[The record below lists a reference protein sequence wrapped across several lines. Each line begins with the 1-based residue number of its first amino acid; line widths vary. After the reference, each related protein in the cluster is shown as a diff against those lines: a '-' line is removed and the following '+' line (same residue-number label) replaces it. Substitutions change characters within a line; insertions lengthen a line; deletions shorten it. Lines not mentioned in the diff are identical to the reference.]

1 MYIISMKG
9 LFNYIKLL
17 LIFLFIVVF
26 LSIFTIFYTLWR
38 YSPELPSYESIIN
51 YKPNLSSR
59 IYSSDGFLLK
69 SFYTEERI
77 FIPENRIPENIK
89 YAFLASEDKNFY
101 NHYGLDIIAI
111 IRALLTNII
120 NINSNKRVVGA
131 STITQQVVKN
141 LLLSNELSYSR
152 KIKEIIL
159 AIRIENILNKKDILE
174 LYLND
179 IYLGYGS
186 YGIGSA
192 SLNYFNKSIYDLE
205 LHEIAFLAAL
215 PKAPNNY
222 NPKKNYLKAVD
233 RRNWVIDRMFAN
245 GFIKQQDLKYKNKS
259 LEVYKRVDIEFSDA
273 DYYYEEIRKDLFKK
287 FGKEKLYSDGLII
300 KTALDSEIQK
310 NANLS
315 LIEGLI
321 EYEKR
326 QGWDGFI
333 ENTNLENFLNKKNF
347 YKDENPFYPKWQV
360 VYIDNVNK
368 KNIDVY
374 NLSKEKF
381 KIDLDNQFNNWLLK
395 VNFKKGDVIYIEKKN
410 NTVIINQEPKVNG
423 AIIVLDPY
431 SGDILA
437 LAGGYSFN
445 KSEFNRVT
453 QAKRQ
458 PGSAFKPIVY
468 LAALHQGYS
477 PSTLILDAPYVVDQG
492 PGLPKWKPSNYTDEF
507 YGLTT
512 MRTGIEKSRNLMT
525 VRLANRIGMDKI
537 LRMAENLNISNGLD
551 NNLSM
556 SLGSGV
562 ITLKDLTNAYAII
575 ANGGKKIEPKLITS
589 IYSKDGKKIFDTR
602 LKKCID
608 CKLNN
613 ISSIT
618 KLPNLNENKNIILD
632 PKLAY
637 QITSMME
644 GVIKRGTAKKLSDLD
659 VPIAGK
665 TGTTNQNKDAWFIGF
680 TPDLVIGVYVGYD
693 KPKTLGYKQ
702 TGSSVAVPIFKNLA
716 KKIQINKNKKPF
728 RIPSGI
734 SFVRID
740 PGTGKVSNDKDA
752 INEPFILGSEPYS
765 DNINIIDGLE
775 NFDNNYISGTGGL
788 LK

>member
-1 MYIISMKG
+1 MTRF
-9 LFNYIKLL
+9 FNYIKLL
-17 LIFLFIVVF
+17 SIFLFIF
-26 LSIFTIFYTLWR
+26 GFIAIFIIFYTLWR
-38 YSPELPSYESIIN
+38 YSSELPSYEKIVE

-69 SFYTEERI
+69 SYYTEERI
-77 FIPENRIPENIK
+77 FIPEDRIPKIIK

-101 NHYGLDIIAI
+101 NHYGVDIIAI
-111 IRALLTNII
+111 LRAFLTNII

-159 AIRIENILNKKDILE
+159 AIRIENILDKNDILE

-186 YGIGSA
+186 YGIGTA
-192 SLNYFNKSIYDLE
+192 SLNYFNKSIYDLQ
-205 LHEIAFLAAL
+205 LHEVAFLASL

-222 NPKKNYLKAVD
+222 NPKTNYSKAID
-233 RRNWVIDRMFAN
+233 RRNWVIDRMYAN
-245 GFIKQQDLKYKNKS
+245 GFITIEDLDYKNKPI
-259 LEVYKRVDIEFSDA
+259 EVFDRVNIKFSDA
-273 DYYYEEIRKDLFKK
+273 DYFYEEIRKELFNK
-287 FGKEKLYSDGLII
+287 FGKEKLYSDGLVI
-300 KTALDSEIQK
+300 KTALDSSIQK
-310 NANLS
+310 SANLS

-326 QGWDGFI
+326 NGWHGLI
-333 ENTNLENFLNKKNF
+333 ENTNLENFLNKKTN
-347 YKDENPFYPKWQV
+347 YINTNPFFPNWKTV
-360 VYIDNVNK
+360 IIDEVYQKELIAIDLNK
-368 KNIDVY
+368 FE
-374 NLSKEKF
+374 LE
-381 KIDLDNQFNNWLLK
+381 IDLDNEFNNWLLDIK
-395 VNFKKGDVIYIEKKN
+395 FKKGDVIYIQKKN
-410 NTVIINQEPKVNG
+410 NTYIINQEPKING

-437 LAGGYSFN
+437 LSGGYSFK
-445 KSEFNRVT
+445 KSEFNRAT

-468 LAALHQGYS
+468 LAALNEGYS
-477 PSTLILDAPYVVDQG
+477 PATLILDAPYVIDQG

-525 VRLANRIGMDKI
+525 VRLANRIGMNKI
-537 LRMAENLNISNGLD
+537 LSMANNFGINEGLD
-551 NNLSM
+551 ENLSM

-562 ITLKDLTNAYAII
+562 VTLIELTNAYAII

-589 IYSKDGKKIFDTR
+589 IYSKDGKKIYDTR
-602 LKKCID
+602 LKKCFE
-608 CKLNN
+608 CKIQT
-613 ISSIT
+613 ISEKYEI
-618 KLPNLNENKNIILD
+618 PNLEEIKKIIID
-632 PKLAY
+632 PRLTY

-644 GVIKRGTAKKLSDLD
+644 GVIKRGTAIKLKDLN

-665 TGTTNQNKDAWFIGF
+665 TGTTNKNKDAWFIGF

-693 KPKTLGYKQ
+693 QPKSLGYKQ
-702 TGSSVAVPIFKNLA
+702 TGSSVAVPIFKKFA
-716 KKIQINKNKKPF
+716 EKIKINKNKKPF

-740 PGTGKVSNDKDA
+740 PKTGNVSTSQGS
-752 INEPFILGSEPYS
+752 IVEPFILGSEPYS
-765 DNINIIDGLE
+765 DNIKIIDGLE
-775 NFDNNYISGTGGL
+775 NFNNDSISGTGGL
-788 LK
+788 LQ